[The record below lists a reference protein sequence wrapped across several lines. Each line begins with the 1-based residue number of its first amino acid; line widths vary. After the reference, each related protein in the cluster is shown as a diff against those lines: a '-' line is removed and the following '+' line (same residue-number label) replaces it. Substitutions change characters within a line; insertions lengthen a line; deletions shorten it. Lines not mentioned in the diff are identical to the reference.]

1 MRTNANGIH
10 LSFFFFQ
17 NAQPKWSRS
26 VTSAHMNGR
35 QNRSRWGWVSLNS
48 PMKNSAET
56 TAGIAD
62 VLQASYWSFYK
73 QWVSN
78 ICHSSMGRASKS
90 AKAEMLK
97 SWLTH
102 LPESA
107 DGCTTLRQSEPPICY
122 KLHGNPHLGF
132 TIKCLIIWSSDGI
145 SRNVSCEVEFAFPC
159 YFPAIDRR
167 CVSVNLH
174 IY

>member
-1 MRTNANGIH
+1 MVTLCDFCTHEWQAKPQQMR
-10 LSFFFFQ
+10 LSKSQ
-17 NAQPKWSRS
+17 QPDEELRRDDCWDCRRFAS
-26 VTSAHMNGR
+26 V
-35 QNRSRWGWVSLNS
+35 
-48 PMKNSAET
+48 
-56 TAGIAD
+56 I
-62 VLQASYWSFYK
+62 WSFYK